1 MPYISKEQVAAKR
14 TKIKAAFPKYKISVR
29 NIHHSKIHATIL
41 AGPIALTEKE
51 NGYEQVNH
59 FYIKDNYRDRPETAQ
74 VLQGIVDILKADQTE
89 LTYDGDYGSIPTFYV
104 GLSIGD
110 WDKSYQVK

>member
-1 MPYISKEQVAAKR
+1 MSYISVEQVAAKR
-14 TKIKAAFPKYKISVR
+14 KAIKEAFPNYKISVR
-29 NIHHSKIHATIL
+29 NCNHSKIQATIL
-41 AGPIALTEKE
+41 AGPIALTNNP
-51 NGYEQVNH
+51 NGYENVNH

-74 VLQGIVDILKADQTE
+74 VLQGIIDILKEDQSE

-104 GLSIGD
+104 GISIGD

>member
-1 MPYISKEQVAAKR
+1 MPYITKDQVAAKR
-14 TKIKAAFPKYKISVR
+14 KAIKAAFPNYKISIR
-29 NIHHSKIHATIL
+29 NLNHSKVKATIL
-41 AGPIALTEKE
+41 AGPIALTQNE
-51 NGYEQVNH
+51 NGYESVNH
-59 FYIKDNYRDRPETAQ
+59 FYIKENYKDRPEVSK

-110 WDKSYQVK
+110 WDKAYQVK